1 MNREIGLH
9 RVPLR
14 LPSLGLFRSGAQGR
28 NADLWIVLP
37 SLAIAL
43 VFVLRMARHLPLL
56 PIPTGDSAAYVAM
69 AGYRPPLYGWLT
81 NGWIYMTG
89 GLESLPLA
97 QLILLGCAVA
107 VFIIELARLLRS
119 PVVPVLAAPL
129 ILLQPAIYDS
139 SRWLLTESSFVA
151 LTLLGLAMHCRFAR
165 RGDMAP
171 LLVAAA
177 CFGLSTLLR
186 STGMAFLPLPLL
198 VAAFD
203 RRVGFGAGL
212 LRAAMAAVVAI
223 GVVLSGMS
231 WTYIRHGHF
240 EIGSWAGISLL
251 GKALVL
257 LRPEDAVGKP
267 SAVRAALPA
276 AAAARRHIAEQPD
289 IAATLRAQIQSS
301 GDVRFPAFWPTAERE
316 WPEWMAA
323 DGRGKD
329 LLARGIARDLIAA
342 HPGEY
347 LRLWANDW
355 LGLIIQPSYWPAW
368 ATTVPS
374 DWTTFAFCREFDN
387 CWGLERY
394 DLPPHGL
401 VILIGGAV
409 GGAVLAF
416 ILIPVLAW
424 PVLRR
429 RADPTRVLV
438 WGIALVLHGT
448 LIVTSAIEAGHIR
461 YTVALHVL
469 DITLLLWL
477 LVTLAPR
484 VMRPGAAHTVE
495 VAS

>member
-1 MNREIGLH
+1 M
-9 RVPLR
+9 PLR
-14 LPSLGLFRSGAQGR
+14 TPSLAMFGYAAKGR

-43 VFVLRMARHLPLL
+43 LFVLRMARNLPML
-56 PIPTGDSAAYVAM
+56 PIPTGDSAAYLDM

-81 NGWIYMTG
+81 NAWLFMTG
-89 GLESLPLA
+89 GLDNLPLA

-107 VFIIELARLLRS
+107 VFIIELGRLLRS
-119 PVVPVLAAPL
+119 PVVPILAVPL
-129 ILLQPAIYDS
+129 ILLQPAVYDS

-151 LTLLGLAMHCRFAR
+151 LTLLGLAMHCRYAQ
-165 RGDMAP
+165 RGEMAP

-203 RRVGFGAGL
+203 RRFGFGAGL
-212 LRAAMAAVVAI
+212 QRAAIAGVVAI
-223 GVVLSGMS
+223 GVVLSGMG
-231 WTYIRHGHF
+231 WTYVRHGHF

-257 LRPEDAVGKP
+257 LRPEDAVGQP
-267 SAVRAALPA
+267 RAVQAVVPA
-276 AAAARRHIAEQPD
+276 AAAARRLMAEQPD
-289 IAATLRAQIQSS
+289 IAASLRAQIQSS

-316 WPEWMAA
+316 WPEWIAA

-347 LRLWANDW
+347 LRLWARDW

-374 DWTTFAFCREFDN
+374 DWSAFAFCREYEN

-394 DLPPHGL
+394 DLPIHGL
-401 VILIGGAV
+401 LILIGGAV
-409 GGAVLAF
+409 CGAILALV
-416 ILIPVLAW
+416 LIPVLAW

-429 RADPTRVLV
+429 RAEPVTVLM

-448 LIVTSAIEAGHIR
+448 LIVTSAVEAGHIR

-477 LVTLAPR
+477 LVSLLPR
-484 VMRPGAAHTVE
+484 IMRPGAARAEE
-495 VAS
+495 VMP

>member
-1 MNREIGLH
+1 M
-9 RVPLR
+9 PMR
-14 LPSLGLFRSGAQGR
+14 LPFFAMLNSDSKEK
-28 NADLWIVLP
+28 NSDLWIVLP
-37 SLAIAL
+37 SLLISL

-56 PIPTGDSAAYVAM
+56 PIPTGDSAAYLEM

-81 NGWIYMTG
+81 NSWMYMTG
-89 GLESLPLA
+89 GLERLPLV
-97 QLILLGCAVA
+97 QLIFLGCAIA
-107 VFIIELARLLRS
+107 VFIIELGRLLRS
-119 PVVPVLAAPL
+119 PVVPILAVPL
-129 ILLQPAIYDS
+129 ILMQPAVYDS

-151 LTLLGLAMHCRFAR
+151 LTLLGLAMHFRYAR
-165 RGDMAP
+165 RGELAP

-198 VAAFD
+198 AAAFD
-203 RRVGFGAGL
+203 RRFALAAGL
-212 LRAAMAAVVAI
+212 RNAAVA
-223 GVVLSGMS
+223 GVVAVGVLISGMS
-231 WTYIRHGHF
+231 WTYVRHGHF
-240 EIGSWAGISLL
+240 ELGSWAGISLL

-267 SAVRAALPA
+267 SAVQAALPA
-276 AAAARRHIAEQPD
+276 AAAARRLIAEQPD

-329 LLARGIARDLIAA
+329 QLARVIARDLIAA

-347 LRLWANDW
+347 LRLWAHDW

-368 ATTVPS
+368 ATTVPA
-374 DWTTFAFCREFDN
+374 DWTAFAFCREFDN

-394 DLPPHGL
+394 DLPIHGL
-401 VILIGGAV
+401 VILIGAAV
-409 GGAVLAF
+409 GGAVLALV
-416 ILIPVLAW
+416 LIPFLALR
-424 PVLRR
+424 VLRR
-429 RADPTRVLV
+429 RAGPVTVLI

-448 LIVTSAIEAGHIR
+448 LIVTSAVEAGHIR

-477 LVTLAPR
+477 LVKLLPK
-484 VMRPGAAHTVE
+484 VMRPGATHTVE
-495 VAS
+495 VLS